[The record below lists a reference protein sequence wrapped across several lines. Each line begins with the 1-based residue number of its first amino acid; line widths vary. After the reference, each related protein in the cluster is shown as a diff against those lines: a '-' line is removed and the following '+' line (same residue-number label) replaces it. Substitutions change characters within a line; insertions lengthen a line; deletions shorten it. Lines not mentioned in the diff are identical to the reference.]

1 MGAIFPM
8 NPISQLLDDNVKL
21 ALLLVFAVH
30 LAAIVVM
37 VLMQHHF
44 HNEEINILVSGAVAR
59 DENYELVIHNELTK
73 AYSFKTK

>member
-1 MGAIFPM
+1 M